1 MNLTEIAFRYRP
13 VVILATLTM
22 MIAGAFAYFT
32 LPAREDPKITIREA
46 LVSTAYPG
54 LPAERVELLVTK
66 PLEEAILTVNGVEEI
81 RSISS
86 DGQSIVYAK
95 AYDWVDDLDHVWDEL
110 EEAVREAQPR
120 LPDEAG
126 TPRVNDNFG
135 DVAII
140 TLALSGDDFDL
151 AELYD
156 FAQHSREHLHVVPG
170 TRRVE
175 IIGQVEERIFVELEN
190 ARLAELGIAPDAIA
204 ATLRARNSIIPGG
217 EIDTGDRAFALV
229 PSGDFDSVED
239 VGNLLIP
246 APADGSPEDSLI
258 ALRDLASV
266 SRGFADPAPR
276 RVYFNGAEAIVLAI
290 VMQPDESVLN
300 YSERAGHAID
310 ELRQTL
316 PLGVN
321 LDVITWQADQVANA
335 VYGVSANVL
344 QTLAIVLGVVI
355 LFLGVRTG
363 LIVGSIV
370 PTVMLATLAIMGI
383 FDMNLERMSL
393 ATLVIA
399 LGLLVD
405 NGVVIAE
412 HFKRLLGEHGDR
424 RRALGETGR
433 ELALPLLSSSAT
445 TILVFLPL
453 MLAEHSSGEY
463 TRNISL
469 VILITLSASWLLAM
483 TVTPTLCYL
492 FLKAPAAGA
501 LAGGNRSPGFFG
513 VVEKHYEAT
522 LRHVLAHRLLFV
534 IAMFAL
540 LPVGAL
546 LVKSAPAK
554 FFPDS
559 DRAQILIYVNL
570 PSGVSTRSTEARM
583 HDIMAIIGD
592 DERYPEVGDFAAYV
606 GFGGPRFVL
615 SLAPIDPAPHVGF
628 IVINAA
634 GRDAVAATIPRLR
647 EDLLATLP
655 DVEARVSGMF
665 LGPSDPNVIQ
675 LQVKGPDTEYVYQQA
690 LAVERML
697 RDVPGTIDVWSNWY
711 NPVTRLDIDVDQ
723 QRAQRAGVS
732 SADVARSLSSYVS
745 GRPASEFRDG
755 DEVFPIVSRA
765 VAGERAEL
773 GRLETVA
780 IFPEHSAESVPLG
793 QIATVAARRGFNV
806 IHRED
811 LIRTVTVE
819 ARNLALS
826 PEDME
831 PLLEPAVTAM
841 NAGLAPGHRVEFD
854 GIVKDSK
861 IGKAALAA
869 GIPMCIGLSVLLL
882 VAQFNGY
889 RRPLIVFLTIPL
901 VVIGVGVGL
910 HAMRADF
917 GFLVILGLLALAGII
932 VNNAIVLI
940 DRIDIERRRDGV
952 SDIEAVVRA
961 CTRRLR
967 PILMTTITTIVGL
980 LPLIVG
986 ADVLFYGMASVMAFG
1001 LTIGTVLTLGVVPA
1015 LYCLFFGIRP
1025 KTGTDASGAQA
1036 SLTRAE
1042 VPA

>member
-1 MNLTEIAFRYRP
+1 MNLTETAFRYRP

-22 MIAGAFAYFT
+22 MVAGAVSYFT
-32 LPAREDPKITIREA
+32 LPAREDPRITIREA
-46 LVSTAYPG
+46 IVSTDYPG
-54 LPAERVELLVTK
+54 LPAERVETLITK
-66 PLEEAILTVNGVEEI
+66 PLEEAVLTVNGVEEI

-95 AYDWVDDLDHVWDEL
+95 AYDRLDELDQVWDEL
-110 EEAVREAQPR
+110 EEAVQEARAR
-120 LPDEAG
+120 LPDG
-126 TPRVNDNFG
+126 TAPPRVNDNFG

-140 TLALSGDDFDL
+140 TLALSGADFDL

-156 FAQHSREHLHVVPG
+156 FAQHSREHLHTVPG

-175 IIGQVEERIFVELEN
+175 IIGQVEERIFVELAN

-204 ATLRARNSIIPGG
+204 ATLREHNSIIPGG
-217 EIDTGDRAFALV
+217 QVDTGSRAFTLV
-229 PSGDFDSVED
+229 PSGDFGSVED
-239 VGNLLIP
+239 VRNLLIRSP
-246 APADGSPEDSLI
+246 TDGSLL
-258 ALRDLASV
+258 ALRDLANV

-276 RVYFNGAEAIVLAI
+276 RAFFNGNEAIVLAI
-290 VMQPDESVLN
+290 VMQPNESVLN
-300 YSERAGHAID
+300 YSERAAAAIG
-310 ELRQTL
+310 ELRDTL
-316 PLGVN
+316 PAGLS
-321 LDVITWQADQVANA
+321 LDVVTWQADQVANA
-335 VYGVSANVL
+335 VYGVSTNVL

-355 LFLGVRTG
+355 VFLGLRTG

-370 PTVMLATLAIMGI
+370 PAVMLVTLAVMGV
-383 FDMNLERMSL
+383 FEMNLERMSL

-412 HFKRLLGEHGDR
+412 HFKRLLAEHGDR
-424 RRALGETGR
+424 RRALADTGR

-445 TILVFLPL
+445 TVLVFLPL

-492 FLKAPAAGA
+492 FLKAPPPGTATTG
-501 LAGGNRSPGFFG
+501 RWSPGFFG
-513 VVEKHYEAT
+513 VVERHYDWT
-522 LRHVLAHRLLFV
+522 LRRVLNHRLLFV
-534 IAMFAL
+534 VTMFAL

-546 LVKSAPAK
+546 LLKSAPAK

-559 DRAQILIYVNL
+559 DRAQVLIYVNL
-570 PSGVSTRSTEARM
+570 PSGVSTRTTEARM
-583 HDIMAIIGD
+583 RDIMAIID
-592 DERYPEVGDFAAYV
+592 DDARYPEIGDFAAYV

-628 IVINAA
+628 IVVNTA
-634 GRDAVAATIPRLR
+634 GRDAVAEVIPRLR
-647 EDLLATLP
+647 EDFLAALP
-655 DVEARVSGMF
+655 DLEARVSAMF

-675 LQVKGPDTEYVYQQA
+675 LQVKGPDMEYVYAQA

-697 RDVPGTIDVWSNWY
+697 ADVPGTIDVWSNWY
-711 NPVTRLDIDVDQ
+711 NPVTRLDVTVDQ

-732 SADVARSLSSYVS
+732 SSDVARSLSGYVS
-745 GRPASEFRDG
+745 GHPVSEFRDA

-765 VAGERAEL
+765 VVEERGEL
-773 GRLETVA
+773 SRLASVA

-793 QIATVAARRGFNV
+793 QIATVAPRRGFNV

-811 LIRTVTVE
+811 LIRTVTIE
-819 ARNLALS
+819 ARNLAIS

-831 PLLEPAVTAM
+831 PLLQPAVDAM

-869 GIPMCIGLSVLLL
+869 GVPMCIGLSLLLL

-901 VVIGVGVGL
+901 IVIGVGVGL
-910 HAMRADF
+910 HVMRADF

-940 DRIDIERRRDGV
+940 DRIDIERRRGDR
-952 SDIEAVVRA
+952 SDVEAVVRA
-961 CTRRLR
+961 STRRLR
-967 PILMTTITTIVGL
+967 PILMTTLTTIVGL
-980 LPLIVG
+980 MPLIVG
-986 ADVLFYGMASVMAFG
+986 ADVLFYGMASIMAFG
-1001 LTIGTVLTLGVVPA
+1001 LAIGTVLTLGVVPA
-1015 LYCLFFGIRP
+1015 LYCLFFGIGP
-1025 KTGTDASGAQA
+1025 DAAPDAADAGTPLVHREQ
-1036 SLTRAE
+1036 
-1042 VPA
+1042 PA

>member
-1 MNLTEIAFRYRP
+1 MNLTETAFRYRP

-22 MIAGAFAYFT
+22 MMAGAVAYFT

-54 LPAERVELLVTK
+54 LPAERIELLVTK
-66 PLEEAILTVNGVEEI
+66 PLEEAILAVNGVEEI

-86 DGQSIVYAK
+86 DGQSVVYAK
-95 AYDWVDDLDHVWDEL
+95 AYDWIDDLDHVWDEL
-110 EEAVREAQPR
+110 EEAVREARPR

-126 TPRVNDNFG
+126 PPRVNDNFG

-140 TLALSGDDFDL
+140 TLALTGDDFDL

-156 FAQHSREHLHVVPG
+156 FAQHSREHLNVIPG

-190 ARLAELGIAPDAIA
+190 ARLTELGIAPDAIA
-204 ATLRARNSIIPGG
+204 ATLDARNTIIPGG
-217 EIDTGDRAFALV
+217 EIDTGDRTFALV
-229 PSGDFDSVED
+229 PSGEFGSVGD
-239 VGNLLIP
+239 VGNLLVR
-246 APADGSPEDSLI
+246 APADDSLI
-258 ALRDLASV
+258 ALRDLANV

-290 VMQPDESVLN
+290 VMQPNESVLN
-300 YSERAGHAID
+300 YSARAEIAID

-316 PLGVN
+316 PLGIN
-321 LDVITWQADQVANA
+321 LDVVTWQADQVASA

-344 QTLAIVLGVVI
+344 QTLAIVLGVVVV
-355 LFLGVRTG
+355 FLGVRTG

-370 PTVMLATLAIMGI
+370 PAVMLATLAIMGI

-412 HFKRLLGEHGDR
+412 HFKRLLAEHGDR
-424 RRALGETGR
+424 RRALSETGR
-433 ELALPLLSSSAT
+433 ELAMPLLSSSVT

-492 FLKAPAAGA
+492 FLKAPAAGDA
-501 LAGGNRSPGFFG
+501 ANGSRSSGFFG
-513 VVEKHYEAT
+513 VVERHYEQT

-540 LPVGAL
+540 LPVGAQ

-570 PSGVSTRSTEARM
+570 PSGVSTRTTEARM
-583 HDIMAIIGD
+583 QDIMAIIGD
-592 DERYPEVGDFAAYV
+592 DARYPEVGDFAAYV

-628 IVINAA
+628 IVVNAA
-634 GRDAVAATIPRLR
+634 SRDAVADVIPRLR
-647 EDLLATLP
+647 EDLLTTLP

-675 LQVKGPDTEYVYQQA
+675 LQVKGPDAEYIYEQA

-697 RDVPGTIDVWSNWY
+697 REVPGTIDVWSNWY
-711 NPVTRLDIDVDQ
+711 NPVTRLDIEVDQ
-723 QRAQRAGVS
+723 QRAQRANVS
-732 SADVARSLSSYVS
+732 SADVARSLSSYAS
-745 GRPASEFRDG
+745 GRPVSEFRDG

-765 VAGERAEL
+765 VAGERTEL
-773 GRLETVA
+773 GRLDTVA
-780 IFPEHSAESVPLG
+780 VFPAHSAESVPLG
-793 QIATVAARRGFNV
+793 QIATVAARRSFNV

-819 ARNLALS
+819 ARNLAIS

-831 PLLEPAVTAM
+831 PLLESAVVAM
-841 NAGLAPGHRVEFD
+841 NAGLAPGHVVEFD

-869 GIPMCIGLSVLLL
+869 GVPMCIGLSVLLL

-901 VVIGVGVGL
+901 VVIGVGIGL
-910 HAMRADF
+910 HAMRAEF

-940 DRIDIERRRDGV
+940 DRIDIERRRDGLNG
-952 SDIEAVVRA
+952 IEAVVRA

-986 ADVLFYGMASVMAFG
+986 ADVLFYGMASIMAFG
-1001 LTIGTVLTLGVVPA
+1001 LAIGTVLTLGVVPA
-1015 LYCLFFGIRP
+1015 LYCLFFGIAP
-1025 KTGTDASGAQA
+1025 EAGTDATQAREPVSLSGA
-1036 SLTRAE
+1036 
-1042 VPA
+1042 PA